1 MGNLK
6 EIKVGDIKSS
16 SGISST
22 VTDVDPTTGAISW
35 DIDYVPNLDK
45 LLNNSDELTDTAKGV
60 YTKTKGDKKF
70 LDIYEASRRLRNIIR
85 THIRNNYP
93 EEYKKSRGVNE
104 VNEGKNIKITLTG
117 DKATEVDFFEKYSR
131 FFDGPNVYDYL
142 IIPHGEKY
150 ITCKPNKLKSCEN
163 YLKKNNIEYK
173 IQESVVNEANL
184 SHHMQIGDDWGEII
198 FYLEKYGTDEEIDAY
213 ITAFKEQTGPDFD
226 DSDWDHIGEFQK
238 WVKTAMRADEMST
251 SGGAGSYL
259 TPYAF
264 RLKGQKPNDKAYK
277 ELGYKEVK
285 EGIGATLGLGPKAS
299 EDGVKDNAYVK
310 QFAYKLVPKKI
321 KGSGMI
327 VKQLFE
333 YNDFQEGRIRNFDV
347 IEDKINSILPM
358 ISNAKN
364 KTAEHYNE
372 NPGSY
377 NINYP
382 TDAILK
388 ELDDVIEQLK
398 QANEDVS
405 KSI

>member
-22 VTDVDPTTGAISW
+22 VTGVDPTTGAISW

-173 IQESVVNEANL
+173 IQESVVNEADL

-226 DSDWDHIGEFQK
+226 DSDWDHVDYFQK
-238 WVKTAMRADEMST
+238 WVKIAMRENEMST

-285 EGIGATLGLGPKAS
+285 EPIGEEVGATLGPGPKAGP
-299 EDGVKDNAYVK
+299 EGVTNNAYTK
-310 QFAYKLVPKKI
+310 QFKYKLVPKKT
-321 KGSGMI
+321 KGSGLE

-333 YNDFQEGRIRNFDV
+333 TSSALEYQQERIAAFDLIEKELNDIY
-347 IEDKINSILPM
+347 KML
-358 ISNAKN
+358 SNAKN
-364 KTAEHYNE
+364 ETADYYSEK
-372 NPGSY
+372 PSSY
-377 NINYP
+377 AVVKP
-382 TDAILK
+382 TDLVLDYIKDIKDLLK
-388 ELDDVIEQLK
+388 GE
-398 QANEDVS
+398 
-405 KSI
+405 